1 MKSVIVQ
8 KITPVHQYGGIVSQE
23 RAVG

>member
-1 MKSVIVQ
+1 MKSVLVQ